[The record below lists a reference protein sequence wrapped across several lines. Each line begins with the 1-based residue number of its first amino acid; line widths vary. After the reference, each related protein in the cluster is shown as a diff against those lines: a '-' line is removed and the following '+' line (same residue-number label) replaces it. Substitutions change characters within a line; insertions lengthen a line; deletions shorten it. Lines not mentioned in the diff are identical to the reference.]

1 MKKITLVVGI
11 ALLGLWRAPTA
22 QAQWAVI
29 DVNAIAQLVQQ
40 LRQMQAQYQAMTG
53 SRGMQSL
60 LAGTNRNY
68 LPVEWRQLAGVL
80 AALIRANVNA
90 NAVLTAQQ
98 VAALAPADRQ
108 VLTAA
113 RSNAALLQA
122 ATQDAYAVTSGRF
135 ASIQQLIDAIGSAT
149 DQKGALDLQARIQA
163 ETAML
168 QNESTKLS
176 VLYQAAEGQQWAL
189 RQRILEQAVADI
201 GSLRSLPP
209 LQLP

>member
-122 ATQDAYAVTSGRF
+122 ATEDAYAVTSGRF